1 MAFEKQMEEWARRR
15 QRALEMG
22 GAEKVTRQHARGRLI
37 ARERIERLLDTNSF
51 VELGMFNHSDGNPRS
66 FACNEIS

>member
-22 GAEKVTRQHARGRLI
+22 GAEKVTRHHARGRLI

>member
-22 GAEKVTRQHARGRLI
+22 GAEKVTRHHARGRLT

-51 VELGMFNHSDGNPRS
+51 VELGTFNHSDGNPRS